1 MTQGMNWPDTDT
13 AQQLH
18 GQLGTDDPV
27 APSRFAET
35 FLDPLA
41 EWLLRTN
48 PQVDSH
54 LCETAAE
61 DAIISMLR
69 SPGQY
74 DPARG
79 PLDSYLRMAARGD
92 LRNLLEKE
100 RRHASR
106 STDLEPVEL
115 HGGGRNVEYEEC
127 FDAVEDFD
135 AEDSE
140 WLMVVR
146 ESIMRTFTPQE
157 RHALQLLIDGERKTA
172 AFAAALGITHLP
184 ELEQRREV
192 KLAKD
197 RIKKRLQRARS
208 QA

>member
-1 MTQGMNWPDTDT
+1 MNWPDAEM

-27 APSRFAET
+27 APSRFAAA

-41 EWLLRTN
+41 EWLLRSN
-48 PQVDSH
+48 ARIDPH

-74 DPARG
+74 EPTRG
-79 PLDSYLRMAARGD
+79 SLDGYLRMAARGD

-100 RRHASR
+100 RRHSLRRAE
-106 STDLEPVEL
+106 LPPVEL
-115 HGGGRNVEYEEC
+115 FDGGRNEEYEEE
-127 FDAVEDFD
+127 FDAVETFD
-135 AEDSE
+135 ADASE
-140 WLMVVR
+140 LLMIVQER
-146 ESIMRTFTPQE
+146 IERAFTPQE
-157 RHALQLLIDGERKTA
+157 QRALQLLIDGERKTTV
-172 AFAAALGITHLP
+172 FAEALGIAHLP

-208 QA
+208 QT